1 MIKKQIKIGFSSY
14 ILHIIAMATMLTDHM
29 YHTLFID
36 KIWMNAVGRIT
47 FPIFAFMIVEG
58 YHHTRNVKK
67 YMLRLLIFAII
78 SEMPF
83 DLMIDASLFYPFYQ
97 NVMWTF
103 FISLCAITL
112 IEKVKSKYQDNR
124 IILFFLIGLIVIFS
138 YLSGMVMFVDYF
150 GYGVLTVLTFYF
162 LREKRPWKILMQIII
177 LAYINIVLLGR
188 YSIPLV
194 YVGEFALPVQSL
206 ALFSLPVIWLY
217 NGKRGYHS
225 NFIKYIFYAFY
236 PLHMLILALIMI
248 YT

>member
-1 MIKKQIKIGFSSY
+1 MKEHGKYEITSFT
-14 ILHIIAMATMLTDHM
+14 LHMIAMLAMLIDHI
-29 YHTLFID
+29 YFTLLND
-36 KIWMNAVGRIT
+36 QLWMNGIGRIA

-58 YHHTRNVKK
+58 YEHTGNIKK
-67 YMLRLLIFAII
+67 YMVRLLIFAII
-78 SEMPF
+78 SEIPF

-112 IEKVKSKYQDNR
+112 IEKVKNKYQDNR

-138 YLSGMVMFVDYF
+138 YLSGMMMFVDYF